1 MGRAELRR
9 QAREKLSKQKTYTL
23 TVEQIED
30 MKRKATDEALDTAF
44 ILMLGLP
51 VMVVH
56 DKFSKLMRKE
66 KRLENLAD
74 EILELYDLFKEGRIT
89 LDEIIATIKEETG
102 VDITRREKKGG

>member
-9 QAREKLSKQKTYTL
+9 QARDKVNKQKTYTL

-30 MKRKATDEALDTAF
+30 IKKSATNEALDTAF

-56 DKFSKLMRKE
+56 DKFGKLMKKE
-66 KRLENLAD
+66 NRLKNLAD
-74 EILELYDLFKEGRIT
+74 EILELYDTFKEGRIT
-89 LDEIIATIKEETG
+89 LDDVIQTIKEETG
-102 VDITRREKKGG
+102 VDITRRE